1 MKLRAPKELRTV
13 TAFDA
18 DWGTDKND
26 RKSISSHLTT
36 LGGTSLLNW
45 QSKKQSSVALSTC
58 DAETQASTPAAQ
70 DTVFVNSL
78 LKEVTGS
85 VTLPSHVYGDNAAS
99 LFLARNNQLGQRSKH
114 IEIRDRF
121 LHEKVE
127 DGTVELRHV
136 RSEDNTSDINSKNVS
151 AEIHQKL
158 ADKLYEGVPLVHV
171 VEDSSEPDKED
182 VALVALALAS
192 DIGIGVSGSGDDDV
206 AYWSDV
212 ASCDD
217 VDADDSNE
225 KNG

>member
-1 MKLRAPKELRTV
+1 MTV
-13 TAFDA
+13 FDT

-58 DAETQASTPAAQ
+58 DAETQASTPATQ
-70 DTVFVNSL
+70 DTVFINSL

-85 VTLPSHVYGDNAAS
+85 VTLPSHVYGDNAAG

-136 RSEDNTSDINSKNVS
+136 RNEDNTSDIDSKNTS

-158 ADKLYEGVPLVHV
+158 ANKLYDGVPLVHV
-171 VEDSSEPDKED
+171 IEDLGEPDKED
-182 VALVALALAS
+182 VALVALALDS
-192 DIGIGVSGSGDDDV
+192 GIDFGVSGSGELE
-206 AYWSDV
+206 
-212 ASCDD
+212 
-217 VDADDSNE
+217 ADDSDDASSSGDVDYGE
-225 KNG
+225 KS